1 MGTAYNFIDESERI
15 FLEQGAFVANNLDD
29 LWSSNGTIATDPTI
43 YLDSDFGSLKLTP
56 SSSENY
62 VRFNYHSSVVI
73 VNAVL
78 TSNVVTLTSQYDHGF
93 SVGDSVA
100 VSGMANNAYNGTF
113 TITVV
118 PTTTTFSYART
129 NGNIATAVTTVGA
142 VFPVPSQYAITTDV
156 DGSDYVES
164 FMWVRATKNC
174 TLYLQTVLTKVSPDS
189 VTSVFKFVDPFDRVT
204 GNEGSHTVFIGGSD
218 VPTWHLIRSVP
229 VAIPETGRWSIGVNF
244 RVVFSTLT
252 DAYLNIARPT
262 AQTSQRFLLGD
273 FFTSV
278 MGNLPEIFL
287 ESDFANYSTN
297 EPTYPLSR
305 FVDAITTTAGDLY
318 DQTISFEYLDA
329 SEGGSNSNLFT
340 LSRLI
345 DPRVCDS
352 SYLFWLAQ
360 FRGRPILITYQ
371 PSTEGVGW
379 SVFLLDRPSSLLDGN
394 SVLGN
399 DATNLGGLPAGIDS
413 FARWQVETGYYGHN
427 AGTVEAMVS
436 AVGRS
441 LTGDRTVNYTLSTN
455 TIAFTTKQSE
465 TFGTVVG
472 DIGSS
477 TPAVLSLVEP
487 ARPLG
492 MLVTHTLTA

>member
-1 MGTAYNFIDESERI
+1 
-15 FLEQGAFVANNLDD
+15 
-29 LWSSNGTIATDPTI
+29 
-43 YLDSDFGSLKLTP
+43 
-56 SSSENY
+56 
-62 VRFNYHSSVVI
+62 
-73 VNAVL
+73 
-78 TSNVVTLTSQYDHGF
+78 
-93 SVGDSVA
+93 
-100 VSGMANNAYNGTF
+100 
-113 TITVV
+113 
-118 PTTTTFSYART
+118 
-129 NGNIATAVTTVGA
+129 
-142 VFPVPSQYAITTDV
+142 
-156 DGSDYVES
+156 
-164 FMWVRATKNC
+164 
-174 TLYLQTVLTKVSPDS
+174 LYLQTVLTKVSPDS
-189 VTSVFKFVDPFDRVT
+189 VTSVFEFVDPFDRVT

-218 VPTWHLIRSVP
+218 VPSWHLIRSVP

-340 LSRLI
+340 LSRLV

-492 MLVTHTLTA
+492 MIVTHTLTA